1 MAAYLRGALVEM
13 MPTGLI
19 PLPNIITFQYNP
31 ETLTHTWTQAE
42 PDKTGTN
49 DTTTNPL
56 AVKGDPGET
65 FTFTLALDAQDTIAA
80 GGPGADLA
88 VVSGVY
94 PRLAALEMLLYPNTA
109 TTSTSGLLGSVTAAI
124 SAAAGGFSLSTQSDV
139 PAKLLNIVLFIWGPE
154 RIVPVR
160 VTALTV
166 TEKYYDVALNPVRA
180 EAQITL
186 KVLTQD
192 ELDHDTSDSLAKV
205 GKAANTYTQ
214 GLRQAQA
221 LANTIFSVA
230 DGIAGMIPT

>member
-1 MAAYLRGALVEM
+1 MATYLRGALLEM
-13 MPTGLI
+13 IPTGLV

-42 PDKTGTN
+42 AQKAGPNETV
-49 DTTTNPL
+49 TNPL
-56 AVKGDPGET
+56 AVKSDPGET
-65 FTFTLALDAQDTIAA
+65 FSFTLALDAQDTVAA

-88 VVSGVY
+88 ILSGVY

-109 TTSTSGLLGSVTAAI
+109 TTGGGLLGSVTAAI
-124 SAAAGGFSLSTQSDV
+124 SAAAGGFSLSTQAAV

-166 TEKYYDVALNPVRA
+166 SEKYYDVALNPVRA

-192 ELDHDTSDSLAKV
+192 ELDHDDADSLAKV
-205 GKAANTYTQ
+205 GMAANTYTQ

-221 LANTIFSVA
+221 IANTIFTVA
-230 DGIAGMIPT
+230 DGIVGMIPA